1 MGKHV
6 KFSTS
11 QQQDGF
17 QTPKLFLLPSSES
30 LEAPQFFVMSIFFS
44 LKSAQRSHTSS
55 FLLTGGRATSVYHRR
70 RSYAESEQD
79 S

>member
-17 QTPKLFLLPSSES
+17 QTPKLFLLPSLES

-44 LKSAQRSHTSS
+44 LKSAQRLHTSS
-55 FLLTGGRATSVYHRR
+55 FLSTGGRTTNVSHRR
-70 RSYAESEQD
+70 CSYAERDQD

>member
-17 QTPKLFLLPSSES
+17 QPPKIFLLPSSES
-30 LEAPQFFVMSIFFS
+30 LEAPQFFVMSIFFG

-55 FLLTGGRATSVYHRR
+55 VLSTGGRATSVSHHRR
-70 RSYAESEQD
+70 GYAEREQD